1 MIAIKN
7 VKIPDG
13 GCLFCPFEYGFDCRN
28 RESIRKSARG
38 DGRPDW
44 CPLIDLPD
52 GLYQVYYYH
61 KQTSDL
67 LMDVEVGCISV
78 RGNSRDYR

>member
-7 VKIPDG
+7 VKMPDG
-13 GCLFCPFEYGFDCRN
+13 GCLFCSFDYGFNCRN

-44 CPLIDLPD
+44 CPLIDLSD
-52 GLYQVYYYH
+52 GLYQVQGEKIWKY
-61 KQTSDL
+61 KGKG
-67 LMDVEVGCISV
+67 EK
-78 RGNSRDYR
+78 R

>member
-28 RESIRKSARG
+28 RESIRKSTRG

-52 GLYQVYYYH
+52 GLYQVQGEKIWKYH
-61 KQTSDL
+61 GKG
-67 LMDVEVGCISV
+67 EK
-78 RGNSRDYR
+78 RWK